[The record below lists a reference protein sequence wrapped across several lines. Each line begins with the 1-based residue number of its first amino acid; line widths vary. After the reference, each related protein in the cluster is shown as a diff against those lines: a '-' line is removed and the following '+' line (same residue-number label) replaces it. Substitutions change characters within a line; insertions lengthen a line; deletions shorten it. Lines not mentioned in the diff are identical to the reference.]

1 MARAQLNNAVSDLEA
16 VVKTMRKL
24 GVASWANSPIG
35 DIVLGMEP
43 PPRATKA
50 DPDPKA
56 DRRAYYTE
64 VLGRPVPDA
73 ELEKL
78 P

>member
-1 MARAQLNNAVSDLEA
+1 MARAQLNNATADLEA

-35 DIVLGMEP
+35 DIILGMEP
-43 PPRATKA
+43 PPRATKTEK
-50 DPDPKA
+50 DPKEA
-56 DRRAYYTE
+56 RRNYYSE
-64 VLGRPVPDA
+64 VFGRPVTDG
-73 ELEKL
+73 ELDKL

>member
-1 MARAQLNNAVSDLEA
+1 MARAQLNTAVSDLEA

-35 DIVLGMEP
+35 DVILGMEP
-43 PPRATKA
+43 ASRAAKT

-56 DRRAYYTE
+56 DRRNYYSE
-64 VLGRPVPDA
+64 ILGRPVTDG
-73 ELEKL
+73 ELDKL